1 MDRQNKHDILRKILI
16 YKAFVDLSD
25 RQILLNLN
33 LAFAKFGEVFNEVLF
48 VRNGKC
54 YILLLYTKRCIMTI
68 ATTTVFINNRT
79 QAVRLPTEARLPVD
93 VKTVVVRVRGRERI
107 ISPVDNTWDNFFLNG
122 PKVSEDFMNERGVQ
136 KQVERESL

>member
-1 MDRQNKHDILRKILI
+1 
-16 YKAFVDLSD
+16 
-25 RQILLNLN
+25 
-33 LAFAKFGEVFNEVLF
+33 
-48 VRNGKC
+48 
-54 YILLLYTKRCIMTI
+54 MTI

-136 KQVERESL
+136 KHVERESL